1 MCRETV
7 IIPDGYPLYRRRG
20 RFQATLPDGRII
32 TDNWVVPHN
41 PYLLKRYRAHCNVE
55 VITRHTSPCLHIAR
69 RTSYVTRRT
78 SHTTNHTS
86 HVTQVCAHFRCFKYV
101 YKYTF
106 KPPDHT
112 AVCIDEI
119 NAHLSGRLLTVSEA
133 VHRLLSLKL
142 HDEWPSVVRL
152 DIHLPHQQRMVFD
165 PTADEAALLEQLTTT
180 TSTLMGWF
188 AINADDTHAR
198 SFLYHDIPEHY
209 TWKDSRWCR
218 RIYNGVRP
226 VGRVYGVS
234 HQNSELFA
242 MRRLLSVVKGATC
255 FEDVATVGGIV
266 HSTFRAACLARGM
279 MADDEELVAALREII
294 ETTVS
299 VSMIRRQFA
308 RIIVH
313 SCPADPQALFNM
325 FVDDLCNAADGDAAV
340 NVALLAI
347 EHDMN
352 DMGRSLTEADFG
364 FVLPDNFPQRRRD
377 GIIRTMSRE
386 EAIRIRDEILPL
398 FTHEQRDALQAILAS
413 VRSNDRCRVFA
424 LIASAGVGKTVFA
437 NGLAAS
443 LRADNK
449 TVVCVAASALAAG
462 LLSEG
467 RTAHSA
473 FHIPIPANEQS
484 MCNLSHED
492 RVMLHGVGL
501 IIYDECSMV
510 ITII

>member
-1 MCRETV
+1 M
-7 IIPDGYPLYRRRG
+7 
-20 RFQATLPDGRII
+20 
-32 TDNWVVPHN
+32 
-41 PYLLKRYRAHCNVE
+41 
-55 VITRHTSPCLHIAR
+55 
-69 RTSYVTRRT
+69 
-78 SHTTNHTS
+78 
-86 HVTQVCAHFRCFKYV
+86 

-142 HDEWPSVVRL
+142 HDEWPSVMRL

-165 PTADEAALLEQLTTT
+165 PTADEDALLEQLTTT

-188 AINADDTHAR
+188 SVNADDPHAR
-198 SFLYHDIPEHY
+198 AFLYHDIPEHY

-218 RIYNGVRP
+218 RVYKGVRP

-242 MRRLLSVVKGATC
+242 LRRLLSVVKGATS
-255 FEDVATVGGIV
+255 FEDMATIDGIV

-279 MADDEELVAALREII
+279 MADDAELIAALREII
-294 ETTVS
+294 ETTIS
-299 VSMIRRQFA
+299 ISAIRRQFA

-313 SCPADPQALFNM
+313 SAPADPQALFNM
-325 FVDDLCNAADGDAAV
+325 FVDDLCNSDDGDAALY
-340 NVALLAI
+340 VALLAI

-364 FVLPDNFPQRRRD
+364 FVLPDDFPRRRRNT
-377 GIIRTMSRE
+377 IARTMSLH
-386 EAIRIRDEILPL
+386 EATRLRDEILPL
-398 FTHEQRDALQAILAS
+398 FTCEQRDAMSAIVAA
-413 VRSNDRCRVFA
+413 VRSNAGSRIFA

-437 NGLAAS
+437 NGMAAS
-443 LRADNK
+443 LRAENK
-449 TVVCVAASALAAG
+449 TVVCIAASALAAG
-462 LLSEG
+462 LLSDG

-492 RVMLHGVGL
+492 RIMMHGVSL

-510 ITII
+510 FSIIINLRFYVTQFQ

>member
-1 MCRETV
+1 M
-7 IIPDGYPLYRRRG
+7 
-20 RFQATLPDGRII
+20 
-32 TDNWVVPHN
+32 
-41 PYLLKRYRAHCNVE
+41 
-55 VITRHTSPCLHIAR
+55 
-69 RTSYVTRRT
+69 
-78 SHTTNHTS
+78 
-86 HVTQVCAHFRCFKYV
+86 

-119 NAHLSGRLLTVSEA
+119 SAHLSGRLLTVSEA

-142 HDEWPSVVRL
+142 HDEWPSVMRL

-165 PTADEAALLEQLTTT
+165 PTADEAALLEQLMTT

-188 AINADDTHAR
+188 TVNADDPHAR
-198 SFLYHDIPEHY
+198 AFLYHDIPEHY

-218 RIYNGVRP
+218 RIYKGVRP

-242 MRRLLSVVKGATC
+242 LRRLLSVVKGATC
-255 FEDVATVGGIV
+255 FEDIATVDGIV

-279 MADDEELVAALREII
+279 MADDAELIAAVREII

-299 VSMIRRQFA
+299 VSVIRRQFA

-313 SCPADPQALFNM
+313 SAPADPQALFNM
-325 FVDDLCNAADGDAAV
+325 FVDDLCNLDDGDAAV
-340 NVALLAI
+340 SVALLAI

-352 DMGRSLTEADFG
+352 DMGRSLADADFG
-364 FVLPDNFPQRRRD
+364 FVLPDDFPQRRRN
-377 GIIRTMSRE
+377 IIDRTVSPQ
-386 EAIRIRDEILPL
+386 EAARIRDEILPL
-398 FTHEQRDALQAILAS
+398 FTREQHDALSAVVAA
-413 VRSNDRCRVFA
+413 VRSNDRSRIFA
-424 LIASAGVGKTVFA
+424 LLASAGVGKTVFA

-443 LRADNK
+443 LRAKNK
-449 TVVCVAASALAAG
+449 TVICVAASALAAG

-484 MCNLSHED
+484 MCNLSRED
-492 RVMLHGVGL
+492 RIMLHGVSL

-510 ITII
+510 ITMIVNRQIYMSHNFYRFTVMSLILWSDLCVILCIMIDHLAAKQCCLWETTSNFCL